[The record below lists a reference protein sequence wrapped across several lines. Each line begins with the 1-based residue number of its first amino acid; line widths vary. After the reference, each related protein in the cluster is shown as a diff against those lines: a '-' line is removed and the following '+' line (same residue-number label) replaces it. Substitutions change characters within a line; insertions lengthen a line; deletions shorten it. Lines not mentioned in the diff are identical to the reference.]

1 MNQIFYY
8 IKILINLQIAS
19 HKEIT
24 ACSDNQL
31 IAHLIEGL
39 SSLIYQIF
47 ASNSVTLQ
55 SLEQLT
61 KVKAIV
67 ESSVSR
73 SFSLQTSTETKHQLI
88 SSLSVALKD
97 SRCSQLQ

>member
-1 MNQIFYY
+1 M
-8 IKILINLQIAS
+8 NLQIAS
-19 HKEIT
+19 DKEIT
-24 ACSDNQL
+24 AYSDNQL
-31 IAHLIEGL
+31 IAHLKESL
-39 SSLIYQIF
+39 PSLIHGISV
-47 ASNSVTLQ
+47 SNSVTLQ

-67 ESSVSR
+67 ESSVNC

-97 SRCSQLQ
+97 SRCCQLQ